1 MSDIFSADGGGDQ
14 FLSWN
19 AKDHYFALNKESVD
33 IADLYV
39 DALSF
44 RAGWANLSSD
54 PKHFVFGQALG
65 ETIEQPG
72 DTYQNV
78 WYVNA
83 HVPEYGDLRFSWF
96 SWSVVNVF
104 RKLYKQIKDQ
114 PEGKLSKLKVT
125 SDLVKD
131 QRGNAGPALE
141 FVGFVDKP
149 GDSAP
154 APAAAADDDTVF

>member
-1 MSDIFSADGGGDQ
+1 MSDIFSADGSGEQ

-44 RAGWANLSSD
+44 RAGWANFNTE
-54 PKHFVFGQALG
+54 PKLFVYGKELG

-72 DTYQNV
+72 DDYKNA
-78 WYVNA
+78 WYVDA
-83 HVPEYGDLRFSWF
+83 HLTEYGDVRFSWF
-96 SWSVVNVF
+96 SWSVVKVF
-104 RKLYKQIKDQ
+104 RKLYPKMKDQ
-114 PEGKLSKLKVT
+114 PAGKLSRLKVT
-125 SDLVKD
+125 SDLQKD
-131 QRGNAGPALE
+131 GKGNAGPGLE